1 MYNTYLN
8 GIDFN
13 VGIYIRLS
21 QEDKDKKYE
30 SDSESVIN
38 QKELLRGYVKNN
50 NFNLVKEY
58 VDDGYSG
65 TDFERPGF
73 QNMLEDINNKK
84 INCVIVKDLSRLGRD
99 HVMTGYYIET
109 FFPENNIR
117 FISILESYDSFKN
130 QASND
135 SSTFI
140 IACNDYY
147 SKQNSIKIRNVL
159 NEKRKNG
166 KFVGSLP
173 CFGYMRDP
181 LDKGHLVP
189 NPETA
194 PIVKNIFKWRADG
207 IGPTEIAN
215 RLNKANIVTPSG
227 YKKTN
232 YSSRLIDRDNWNIS
246 TVKKILCNRIYT
258 GDLVQHTQTKVNYKS
273 KKKITLDE
281 KLWIIVENTHEAL
294 VDKETFEYVNNLRK
308 RNTRNYEIKT
318 NREKRLLEG
327 KLFCK
332 ECKNRLTVLY
342 RKKQNYWSVN
352 CNRYSRDPVRGRCYS
367 HFYPYNYL
375 EDQVLEQINKSIS
388 KLIKELDIKELND
401 EVVKNIHKETTNID
415 KIVKELQIEKEK
427 ITSRLKTLYNDRCDG
442 VISADTYK
450 ELAVESEQKLKQINE
465 NIENQNIK
473 KYKMKNKVNTLPDY
487 TKKIKKLLD
496 LSKPK
501 KELIDTL
508 VDRIV
513 IDKDRN
519 ITIYFKYDIVPE
531 VTFKYENRNLA
542 RNPYGR
548 KGKNQ
553 YSKD

>member
-13 VGIYIRLS
+13 VGVYIRLS

-194 PIVKNIFKWRADG
+194 PIVKNIFKWRSDG

-215 RLNKANIVTPSG
+215 RLNKENIVTPSG

-294 VDKETFEYVNNLRK
+294 VDKDTFNYVNTLRK

-375 EDQVLEQINKSIS
+375 EDQVLEQINRSIS

-450 ELAVESEQKLKQINE
+450 ELAGESEQKLKQINE
-465 NIENQNIK
+465 NIENQNVK

-542 RNPYGR
+542 RNPYGK

>member
-1 MYNTYLN
+1 MNN
-8 GIDFN
+8 KSGIDFN

-21 QEDKDKKYE
+21 QEDKDKDKKYE

-38 QKELLRGYVKNN
+38 QRELLTNYVKNN
-50 NFNLVKEY
+50 NFNLIGEY

-73 QNMLEDINNKK
+73 QKLIEDIEEKK

-99 HVMTGYYIET
+99 HIKTGYYMET
-109 FFPENNIR
+109 YFPEKNVR

-159 NEKRKNG
+159 NEKRKSG

-181 LDKGHLVP
+181 KDKGHLIP

-194 PIVKNIFKWRADG
+194 PIVKQIFEWRADG

-215 RLNKANIVTPSG
+215 RLNKAHVVTPSG

-246 TVKKILCNRIYT
+246 TVKKILLNRIYT
-258 GDLVQHTQTKVNYKS
+258 GDMVQHTQTKVNYKS
-273 KKKITLDE
+273 KKKITLDQSM
-281 KLWIIVENTHEAL
+281 WIVVENTHEAL
-294 VDKETFEYVNNLRK
+294 IDKDTFDYVNNLRK

-318 NREKRLLEG
+318 DREKRLLEG

-332 ECKNRLTVLY
+332 ECGNRLTVLY
-342 RKKQNYWSVN
+342 RKKQDYWSVN

-375 EDQVLEQINKSIS
+375 EEQVLEQFNKSVS
-388 KLIKELDIKELND
+388 KLIEELDLKQLND
-401 EVVKNIHKETTNID
+401 EVVKNVYKETNNID
-415 KIVKELQIEKEK
+415 NVIKNLEIEKEK
-427 ITSRLKTLYNDRCDG
+427 ITKRITTLYNDRCDG
-442 VISADTYK
+442 VISTETYK
-450 ELAVESEQKLKQINE
+450 ELAKESETKLKKINDLIDNE
-465 NIENQNIK
+465 NIK
-473 KYKMKNKVNTLPDY
+473 KYKIKNKANILPDY
-487 TKKIKKLLD
+487 TKKIKKLLN
-496 LSKPK
+496 LNKPK

-508 VDRIV
+508 IDKIV

-519 ITIYFKYDIVPE
+519 ITIYFKYDVVP
-531 VTFKYENRNLA
+531 VVSFIYENRSSV

-548 KGKNQ
+548 KGKNNV
-553 YSKD
+553 

>member
-13 VGIYIRLS
+13 VGVYIRLS

-73 QNMLEDINNKK
+73 QSMLEDINNKQ

-181 LDKGHLVP
+181 LDKGHLIP

-194 PIVKNIFKWRADG
+194 PIVKNIFKWRSDG

-215 RLNKANIVTPSG
+215 RLNKENIVTPSG

-294 VDKETFEYVNNLRK
+294 VDKDTFNYVNNLRK

-375 EDQVLEQINKSIS
+375 EEQVLEQINKSVS
-388 KLIKELDIKELND
+388 KLMNELDLKQLND
-401 EVVKNIHKETTNID
+401 EVVKNVHKETNNIENVI
-415 KIVKELQIEKEK
+415 KNLEIEKEK
-427 ITSRLKTLYNDRCDG
+427 ITKRITTLYNDRCDG
-442 VISADTYK
+442 VISTETYK
-450 ELAVESEQKLKQINE
+450 ELVKEFETKLKEINDLIDNE
-465 NIENQNIK
+465 NIK
-473 KYKMKNKVNTLPDY
+473 KYKIKNKVNVLPDY
-487 TKKIKKLLD
+487 TKKIKKLLN
-496 LSKPK
+496 LNKPK

-508 VDRIV
+508 IDKIV

-519 ITIYFKYDIVPE
+519 ITIYFKYDIVP
-531 VTFKYENRNLA
+531 VVSFIYENRNLV

-548 KGKNQ
+548 KGKNNV
-553 YSKD
+553 

>member
-1 MYNTYLN
+1 MNNTYLN
-8 GIDFN
+8 GLDFN

-38 QKELLRGYVKNN
+38 QKELLRNYVKNN

-58 VDDGYSG
+58 VDDGFSG

-73 QNMLEDINNKK
+73 KSLLEDINNKK

-117 FISILESYDSFKN
+117 FISILESFDSFKN

-159 NEKRKNG
+159 NEKRKSG

-173 CFGYMRDP
+173 CYGYMRDP
-181 LDKGHLVP
+181 KDKGHLIP

-215 RLNKANIVTPSG
+215 RLNKAHVVTPSG

-246 TVKKILCNRIYT
+246 TVKKILINRIYT

-281 KLWIIVENTHEAL
+281 KLWMVVENTHEPL
-294 VDKETFEYVNNLRK
+294 VDKDTFDYVNNLRK

-318 NREKRLLEG
+318 GREKRLLEG

-332 ECKNRLTVLY
+332 ECGNRLTVLY
-342 RKKQNYWSVN
+342 RKKQDYWSVN

-375 EDQVLEQINKSIS
+375 EEQVLEQINKSFS
-388 KLIKELDIKELND
+388 KLMKELDLKQLND
-401 EVVKNIHKETTNID
+401 EVVKNVYKETNNID
-415 KIVKELQIEKEK
+415 NVIKNLEIEKEK
-427 ITSRLKTLYNDRCDG
+427 ITKRITTLYNDRCDG
-442 VISADTYK
+442 VISTETYK
-450 ELAVESEQKLKQINE
+450 ELAKESETKLKEINNLIDNE
-465 NIENQNIK
+465 NIK
-473 KYKMKNKVNTLPDY
+473 KYKIKNKVNILPDY

-496 LSKPK
+496 LNKPK

-508 VDRIV
+508 IDKIV

-519 ITIYFKYDIVPE
+519 ITICFKYDIVP
-531 VTFKYENRNLA
+531 VVSFVYENRNLI

-548 KGKNQ
+548 IGKN
-553 YSKD
+553 KI

>member
-1 MYNTYLN
+1 MNNTYLN
-8 GIDFN
+8 GLDLN

-38 QKELLRGYVKNN
+38 QKELLRNYVKSN

-58 VDDGYSG
+58 VDDGFSG
-65 TDFERPGF
+65 TDFERPAF
-73 QNMLEDINNKK
+73 QRMLEDINNKK
-84 INCVIVKDLSRLGRD
+84 INCVIVKDLSRFGRD

-117 FISILESYDSFKN
+117 FISILESFDSFKN

-135 SSTFI
+135 TSTFI

-159 NEKRKNG
+159 NEKRKSG

-173 CFGYMRDP
+173 CYGYMRD
-181 LDKGHLVP
+181 LEDKGHLIP

-194 PIVKNIFKWRADG
+194 PIVKKIFKWRADG

-215 RLNKANIVTPSG
+215 RLNKAHVVTPSG

-246 TVKKILCNRIYT
+246 TVQKILINRVYT

-281 KLWIIVENTHEAL
+281 KLWIVVPNTHEAL
-294 VDKETFEYVNNLRK
+294 VEKDIFNYVNNLRK

-318 NREKRLLEG
+318 DREKRLLEG
-327 KLFCK
+327 NLFCK
-332 ECKNRLTVLY
+332 ECGNRLTVLY
-342 RKKQNYWSVN
+342 RRKQDYWSVN

-375 EDQVLEQINKSIS
+375 EEQVLEQINKSVS
-388 KLIKELDIKELND
+388 KLMKELDLKQLND
-401 EVVKNIHKETTNID
+401 EVVKSVYKETNNID
-415 KIVKELQIEKEK
+415 NVIRNLETEKEK
-427 ITSRLKTLYNDRCDG
+427 ITKRITTLYNDRCDG
-442 VISADTYK
+442 VISTETYK
-450 ELAVESEQKLKQINE
+450 ELAKESETKLKEINDLIDNE
-465 NIENQNIK
+465 NIK
-473 KYKMKNKVNTLPDY
+473 KYKIKNKANVLPDY

-496 LSKPK
+496 LNKPK

-508 VDRIV
+508 IDKIV

-519 ITIYFKYDIVPE
+519 ITIYFKYDIVS
-531 VTFKYENRNLA
+531 VVSFKYENTNLVRNH
-542 RNPYGR
+542 YGR
-548 KGKNQ
+548 KGK
-553 YSKD
+553 KIK

>member
-1 MYNTYLN
+1 MYNTYLMAK
-8 GIDFN
+8 DFN

-73 QNMLEDINNKK
+73 QSMLEDINNKK

-181 LDKGHLVP
+181 LDKGHLIP
-189 NPETA
+189 NPDTA
-194 PIVKNIFKWRADG
+194 SIVKKIFKWRADG

-215 RLNKANIVTPSG
+215 RLNKENVITPSG

-246 TVKKILCNRIYT
+246 TVKKILTNRVYT
-258 GDLVQHTQTKVNYKS
+258 GDLVQHTQAKVSYKS

-281 KLWIIVENTHEAL
+281 KLWIIVENTHEPL
-294 VDKETFEYVNNLRK
+294 VDKDTFEYVNTLRK
-308 RNTRNYEIKT
+308 RNTRNYEVKT

-342 RKKQNYWSVN
+342 RKKQDYWSVN

-375 EDQVLEQINKSIS
+375 EEQVLEQINKYIS
-388 KLIKELDIKELND
+388 KLIKELNIKELND
-401 EVVKNIHKETTNID
+401 EVVKSIHKETTNID
-415 KIVKELQIEKEK
+415 KIVKEFQIEKEK
-427 ITSRLKTLYNDRCDG
+427 ITGRLKTLYNDRCDG

-450 ELAVESEQKLKQINE
+450 ELASEFEQKLKQINGK
-465 NIENQNIK
+465 IEDQNVK
-473 KYKMKNKVNTLPDY
+473 KYKIKNKTNILPDY

-496 LSKPK
+496 LNKPK

-508 VDRIV
+508 VDKMV

-519 ITIYFKYDIVPE
+519 ITICFKYDIVKE

-548 KGKNQ
+548 KGKNNN
-553 YSKD
+553 

>member
-1 MYNTYLN
+1 MNNTYLN
-8 GIDFN
+8 GLDFN

-38 QKELLRGYVKNN
+38 QKELLRNYVKNN

-58 VDDGYSG
+58 VDDGFSG

-73 QNMLEDINNKK
+73 KNLLEDINNKK

-117 FISILESYDSFKN
+117 FISILESFDSFKN

-159 NEKRKNG
+159 NEKRKSG

-173 CFGYMRDP
+173 CYGYMRDP
-181 LDKGHLVP
+181 KDKGHLIP

-194 PIVKNIFKWRADG
+194 PIVKKIFKWRADG

-215 RLNKANIVTPSG
+215 RLNKAHVVTPSG

-246 TVKKILCNRIYT
+246 TVNKILINRIYT

-281 KLWIIVENTHEAL
+281 KLWIVVENTHEPL
-294 VDKETFEYVNNLRK
+294 VDKDTFDYVNNLRK
-308 RNTRNYEIKT
+308 RKTRNYEIKT
-318 NREKRLLEG
+318 SREKRLLEG

-332 ECKNRLTVLY
+332 ECGNRLTVLY
-342 RKKQNYWSVN
+342 RKKQDYWSVN

-375 EDQVLEQINKSIS
+375 EEQVLEQINKSVS
-388 KLIKELDIKELND
+388 KLMKELDLKQLND
-401 EVVKNIHKETTNID
+401 EVVKNVHKETNNID
-415 KIVKELQIEKEK
+415 NVIKNLEIEKEK
-427 ITSRLKTLYNDRCDG
+427 ITKRITTLYNDRCDG
-442 VISADTYK
+442 VISTETYK
-450 ELAVESEQKLKQINE
+450 ELAKESETKLKEINDLIDNE
-465 NIENQNIK
+465 NSK
-473 KYKMKNKVNTLPDY
+473 KYRIKNNVNVLPDY

-496 LSKPK
+496 LNKPK
-501 KELIDTL
+501 KELIDAL
-508 VDRIV
+508 IDKIV

-519 ITIYFKYDIVPE
+519 ITIYFKYDIVP
-531 VTFKYENRNLA
+531 VVSFKYEKTNLV

-548 KGKNQ
+548 KGKK
-553 YSKD
+553 Y

>member
-194 PIVKNIFKWRADG
+194 PIVKNIFKWRAEG

-281 KLWIIVENTHEAL
+281 KLWIIVKNTHEAL

-450 ELAVESEQKLKQINE
+450 ELAGESEQKLKQINE

-553 YSKD
+553 YRKD

>member
-352 CNRYSRDPVRGRCYS
+352 CNRYSRDPIRGRCYS

-388 KLIKELDIKELND
+388 KLIRELDIKELND

-427 ITSRLKTLYNDRCDG
+427 ITNRLKTLYNDRCDG

-450 ELAVESEQKLKQINE
+450 ELAGESEQKLKQINE

-519 ITIYFKYDIVPE
+519 ITIYFKYDIVQE

-548 KGKNQ
+548 KGKNNN
-553 YSKD
+553 

>member
-1 MYNTYLN
+1 MNNTYLN
-8 GIDFN
+8 GLDFN

-38 QKELLRGYVKNN
+38 QKELLRNYVKNN

-58 VDDGYSG
+58 VDDGFSG

-73 QNMLEDINNKK
+73 KNLLEDINNKK

-117 FISILESYDSFKN
+117 FISILESFDSFKN

-159 NEKRKNG
+159 NEKRKSG

-173 CFGYMRDP
+173 CYGYMRDP
-181 LDKGHLVP
+181 EDKGHLIP

-194 PIVKNIFKWRADG
+194 PIVKKIFKWRADG

-215 RLNKANIVTPSG
+215 RLNKAHVVTPSG

-246 TVKKILCNRIYT
+246 TVKKILINRIYT

-281 KLWIIVENTHEAL
+281 KLWIVVENTHEPL
-294 VDKETFEYVNNLRK
+294 VDKDTFDYVNNLRK
-308 RNTRNYEIKT
+308 RKTRNYEIKT
-318 NREKRLLEG
+318 SREKRLLEG

-332 ECKNRLTVLY
+332 ECGNKLTVLY
-342 RKKQNYWSVN
+342 RKKQDYWSVN

-375 EDQVLEQINKSIS
+375 EEQVLEQINKSVS
-388 KLIKELDIKELND
+388 KLMKELDLKQLND
-401 EVVKNIHKETTNID
+401 EVVKNVYKETNNID
-415 KIVKELQIEKEK
+415 NVIKNLEIEKEK
-427 ITSRLKTLYNDRCDG
+427 ITKRITTLYNDRCDG
-442 VISADTYK
+442 VISTETYK
-450 ELAVESEQKLKQINE
+450 ELAKESETKLKEINDLIDNE
-465 NIENQNIK
+465 NIK
-473 KYKMKNKVNTLPDY
+473 KYRIKNNVNVLPDY

-496 LSKPK
+496 LNKPK
-501 KELIDTL
+501 KELIDAL
-508 VDRIV
+508 IDKIV

-519 ITIYFKYDIVPE
+519 ITIYFKYDIVP
-531 VTFKYENRNLA
+531 VVSFKYENRNLV

-548 KGKNQ
+548 IGKN
-553 YSKD
+553 KM

>member
-1 MYNTYLN
+1 MNNTYLN
-8 GIDFN
+8 GLDFN

-38 QKELLRGYVKNN
+38 QKELLRNYVKNN

-58 VDDGYSG
+58 VDDGFSG

-73 QNMLEDINNKK
+73 KSLLEDINNKK

-117 FISILESYDSFKN
+117 FISILESFDSFKN

-159 NEKRKNG
+159 NEKRKSG

-173 CFGYMRDP
+173 CYGYMRDP
-181 LDKGHLVP
+181 EDKGHLIP

-194 PIVKNIFKWRADG
+194 PIVKKIFKWRADG

-215 RLNKANIVTPSG
+215 RLNKAHVVTPSG

-246 TVKKILCNRIYT
+246 TVKKILINRIYT

-281 KLWIIVENTHEAL
+281 KLWIVVENTHEPL
-294 VDKETFEYVNNLRK
+294 VDKDTFDYVNNLRK
-308 RNTRNYEIKT
+308 RSTRNYEIKT
-318 NREKRLLEG
+318 GREKRLLEG

-332 ECKNRLTVLY
+332 ECGNRLTVLY
-342 RKKQNYWSVN
+342 RKKQDYWSVN

-375 EDQVLEQINKSIS
+375 EEQVLEQINKSVS
-388 KLIKELDIKELND
+388 KLMKELDLKQLND
-401 EVVKNIHKETTNID
+401 EVVKNVHKETNNID
-415 KIVKELQIEKEK
+415 SVIKNLEIEKEK
-427 ITSRLKTLYNDRCDG
+427 ITKRITTLYNDRCDG
-442 VISADTYK
+442 VISTETYK
-450 ELAVESEQKLKQINE
+450 ELAKESEAKLKEINDLIDNE
-465 NIENQNIK
+465 NIK
-473 KYKMKNKVNTLPDY
+473 KYKIKNKANVLPDY

-496 LSKPK
+496 LNKPK

-508 VDRIV
+508 IDKIV

-519 ITIYFKYDIVPE
+519 ITIYFKYDIVP
-531 VTFKYENRNLA
+531 VVSFIYENRNLA

>member
-1 MYNTYLN
+1 MYNTYLMAN
-8 GIDFN
+8 DFN

-215 RLNKANIVTPSG
+215 RLNKANVITPSG

-375 EDQVLEQINKSIS
+375 EEQVLERINKSVS
-388 KLIKELDIKELND
+388 KLMKELNLKQLND
-401 EVVKNIHKETTNID
+401 EVVKSVYKETNNID
-415 KIVKELQIEKEK
+415 NVIKTLEIEKEK

-450 ELAVESEQKLKQINE
+450 ELAGESEQKLKQINE

-519 ITIYFKYDIVPE
+519 ITIYFKYDIVSK

-548 KGKNQ
+548 KGK
-553 YSKD
+553 YK